1 MAIVFPWVRFLRED
15 AVREFLVEFVDTARA
30 SAEISVFAPLDSVVA
45 AWRHTAEIFA
55 DPELRA
61 RLSRPADVDRD
72 GGPVPVPE
80 VPA

>member
-45 AWRHTAEIFA
+45 A
-55 DPELRA
+55 
-61 RLSRPADVDRD
+61 
-72 GGPVPVPE
+72 
-80 VPA
+80 